1 MWNEDGGRRSMSWG
15 AIIAIGIVVVLLFS
29 MFSIVGTGIGTYN
42 RMVNL
47 EEDVNLAQSNVQ
59 TMMQRRL
66 ELIPD
71 LVETTKAAAAHEE
84 KIFEDIANARAA
96 LNSSFE
102 TGDAQVMDQANQQLS
117 SAIDA
122 MMLVIN
128 ENYPTI
134 SASEHYTSLMDQ
146 LEGSVNRISVAREN
160 YNTAVSKYN
169 RVIRNFPGSILAG
182 MFGFER
188 IKPFEADEAANNTN
202 MVDFS

>member
-1 MWNEDGGRRSMSWG
+1 MYNENGRRGMSTG
-15 AIIAIGIVVVLLFS
+15 AIIAIGIVVVLLIS
-29 MFSIVGTGIGTYN
+29 VFSIVGSGIGTYN

-47 EEDVNLAQSNVQ
+47 EEDVSLAQSNVQ

-102 TGDAQVMDQANQQLS
+102 TGDAQAMDEANQQLS

-188 IKPFEADEAANNTN
+188 IEPFEADEAANNTN

>member
-1 MWNEDGGRRSMSWG
+1 MFNEDSGRRSMSMG
-15 AIIAIGIVVVLLFS
+15 AIIAISIVVVLLLS
-29 MFSIVGTGIGTYN
+29 VFSIVGSGIGTYN

-47 EEDVNLAQSNVQ
+47 EEDVSLAQSNVQ

-102 TGDAQVMDQANQQLS
+102 TGDAQAMDQANQQLS

-188 IKPFEADEAANNTN
+188 IEPFEADEAANNTN

>member
-1 MWNEDGGRRSMSWG
+1 MYNEDGRRSMSIG
-15 AIIAIGIVVVLLFS
+15 AMIAVVIAAFFFVS
-29 MFSIVGTGIGTYN
+29 MFSIVGSGIATYN

-47 EEDVNLAQSNVQ
+47 EEDVSLAQANVQ

-102 TGDAQVMDQANQQLS
+102 TGDAQAMDEANKELT
-117 SAIDA
+117 SAINA

-134 SASEHYTSLMDQ
+134 SANEHYGTLMDQ

-188 IKPFEADEAANNTN
+188 IEPFEADEEANNTN